1 MTGFL
6 SSLKADL
13 LDRRLLPLVVVVVV
27 GLAAAIGYV
36 ALGRGSSE
44 SSSSGSLATAPAAA
58 APGITVSEL
67 HPEKAVAETT
77 GGVSQQQHAKYA
89 RNPFTPLPQPAE
101 KKTATSA
108 AAAASASG
116 STGSSEPSPKESS
129 SSSSESTSSSK
140 STTPPPAPPKPV
152 YHVAILFG
160 LAPPETPEAE
170 QQLTPYVNL
179 KLLAPLPSPTQALI
193 VFRGVTA
200 GGKTATFTLV
210 SEAILHG
217 SAKCLPSES
226 QCQAIEIAP
235 GQSETLEYPSATGQ
249 PLVYK
254 LDLVSITVSKGSS
267 ANVES
272 AVHDESK
279 AGRELL
285 AHEGLTEIP
294 GLRYSARQGVLVLVG
309 HPPFGKA
316 ASARGRRHRHH

>member
-13 LDRRLLPLVVVVVV
+13 LDRRLLPLVVVVTV
-27 GLAAAIGYV
+27 GLVAAVGYV
-36 ALGRGSSE
+36 VLGGSSSE
-44 SSSSGSLATAPAAA
+44 SSSSRSPSTAAA
-58 APGITVSEL
+58 AATPGITVSEL

-77 GGVSQQQHAKYA
+77 GGVSQQQHTKYA
-89 RNPFTPLPQPAE
+89 RNPFTPLPEKE
-101 KKTATSA
+101 KKTATT
-108 AAAASASG
+108 AAASAKSEP
-116 STGSSEPSPKESS
+116 SSSGSSESSPKESS
-129 SSSSESTSSSK
+129 SSSSESTSSPK
-140 STTPPPAPPKPV
+140 STATPPPPPAKPV
-152 YHVAILFG
+152 YHVALLFG
-160 LAPPETPEAE
+160 IMPQPETPEGE
-170 QQLTPYVNL
+170 QQLTPYVNV

-193 VFRGVTA
+193 VYRGVTA

-217 SAKCLPSES
+217 SGKCLPSES
-226 QCQAIEIAP
+226 QCQAIELAP
-235 GQSETLEYPSATGQ
+235 GQSETLEYPAATGQ

-254 LDLVSITVSKGSS
+254 LVLVSITVSKGSN
-267 ANVES
+267 ADVES

-309 HPPFGKA
+309 HPPFGKGA
-316 ASARGRRHRHH
+316 HGRRRRHH

>member
-13 LDRRLLPLVVVVVV
+13 LDRRLLPLVVVVMV
-27 GLAAAIGYV
+27 GLVAAIGYV
-36 ALGRGSSE
+36 VLGGGSSE
-44 SSSSGSLATAPAAA
+44 SSSSRSPSTALATAS
-58 APGITVSEL
+58 PGITVSEL
-67 HPEKAVAETT
+67 HSEKAVAETT

-101 KKTATSA
+101 KEKKTATT
-108 AAAASASG
+108 AAASES
-116 STGSSEPSPKESS
+116 SPSSSESSPKESS

-140 STTPPPAPPKPV
+140 PATPPPPPTKPV
-152 YHVAILFG
+152 YHVALLFG
-160 LAPPETPEAE
+160 IMPQPETPEGE
-170 QQLTPYVNL
+170 QQLTPYVNV

-193 VFRGVTA
+193 VYRGVTA

-226 QCQAIEIAP
+226 QCQAIELKP
-235 GQSETLEYPSATGQ
+235 GQSETLEYPASTGQ
-249 PLVYK
+249 SLVYK
-254 LDLVSITVSKGSS
+254 LVLVSITVSKGSS

-272 AVHDESK
+272 AAHNESK

-285 AHEGLTEIP
+285 AHEGLTDIP

-309 HPPFGKA
+309 HPPFGK
-316 ASARGRRHRHH
+316 SAHARRRHRR